1 MGINYVNTFTC
12 KLLYESLKITRKSA
26 CLPYML
32 TLTKH
37 SDWHTNF
44 KEEASVRSE
53 HHSAQNIARPVSGH
67 TQ

>member
-12 KLLYESLKITRKSA
+12 KLLYESLKITRKSV
-26 CLPYML
+26 CLPYTL

-44 KEEASVRSE
+44 KEEASKSE
-53 HHSAQNIARPVSGH
+53 ANITPPRI
-67 TQ
+67 